1 MHVKHLEGGMI
12 MGLNNMN
19 TDAAGKFM
27 EEAKKDPQ
35 VAQKSKRVE
44 GEWVFEEGKPQFKA
58 TLAFK
63 EGERVL
69 ESDFA
74 PFMGGRG
81 LAPDAIQYC
90 LYGLAACYAG
100 TFMSL
105 ATMEGI
111 ALREL
116 KIVVE
121 NKVDLTRTLGLS
133 SNPIVQGVEVTL
145 AVASDAP
152 QEKLEQV
159 EALARDRCPGVYC
172 LVNPIQLTTHL
183 VTEDV

>member
-1 MHVKHLEGGMI
+1 MI
-12 MGLNNMN
+12 MGLNNIN

-27 EEAKKDPQ
+27 EEAKNDPKI
-35 VAQKSKRVE
+35 AKKSKRIE

-63 EGERVL
+63 EGDRVVD
-69 ESDFA
+69 SDFA

-81 LAPDAIQYC
+81 LAPDPIQYC
-90 LYGLAACYAG
+90 LYGMAACYLG
-100 TFMSL
+100 TFVSL

-111 ALREL
+111 ALRGL

-121 NKVDLTRTLGLS
+121 NKMDLTRTLGLS
-133 SNPIVQGVEVTL
+133 SNPIVEEIEVTL
-145 AVASDAP
+145 TVASDV
-152 QEKLEQV
+152 QRERIEQI

-172 LVNPIQLTTHL
+172 LTNPIQLTTRL
-183 VTEDV
+183 VTEEI

>member
-1 MHVKHLEGGMI
+1 
-12 MGLNNMN
+12 MGLNNIN

-27 EEAKKDPQ
+27 EEARNDPQ
-35 VAQKSKRVE
+35 IAKKSKRVE
-44 GEWVFEEGKPQFKA
+44 GEWVFEEGKSQFKA

-63 EGERVL
+63 EGERVV

-74 PFMGGRG
+74 PFMGGKG
-81 LAPDAIQYC
+81 LAPDPIQYC
-90 LYGLAACYAG
+90 LYGMAACYAG
-100 TFMSL
+100 TFVSL

-111 ALREL
+111 ALRGL
-116 KIVVE
+116 KISVE

-133 SNPIVQGVEVTL
+133 SNPIVEGVEVTL
-145 AVASDAP
+145 TVASDV
-152 QEKLEQV
+152 QRERIEQI

-172 LVNPIQLTTHL
+172 LINPIQLTTNL

>member
-1 MHVKHLEGGMI
+1 
-12 MGLNNMN
+12 MGLNNIN

-27 EEAKKDPQ
+27 EEARNDPQ
-35 VAQKSKRVE
+35 IAKKSKRVE
-44 GEWVFEEGKPQFKA
+44 GEWDFEEGKPQFKA

-63 EGERVL
+63 EGERVV

-81 LAPDAIQYC
+81 LAPDPIQYC
-90 LYGLAACYAG
+90 LYGMAACYIG
-100 TFMSL
+100 TFVSL

-111 ALREL
+111 ALRRL
-116 KIVVE
+116 KIAVE

-133 SNPIVQGVEVTL
+133 SNPIVEGVEVTL
-145 AVASDAP
+145 TVASNV
-152 QEKLEQV
+152 ERERLEQI

-172 LVNPIQLTTHL
+172 LMNPIQLTTSL
-183 VTEDV
+183 VTEDVEEENR

>member
-1 MHVKHLEGGMI
+1 

-27 EEAKKDPQ
+27 EEAKRDPQ

-90 LYGLAACYAG
+90 LYGMAACYAG

-111 ALREL
+111 ALRGL
-116 KIVVE
+116 KIAVE

-133 SNPIVQGVEVTL
+133 SNPIVEGVEVTL
-145 AVASDAP
+145 TVGSEV
-152 QEKLEQV
+152 QREKLEQV
-159 EALARDRCPGVYC
+159 EALARDRCPGIYC
-172 LVNPIQLTTHL
+172 LINPIQLTTHL